1 MKPESLI
8 QRLHQHRLW
17 VNQKLL
23 AAAGE
28 LSDEQLR
35 RSFPIG
41 QGSIW
46 KSLVHLMAA
55 EYVWLEALLGD
66 ENPVLPGDLPGR
78 IPGNQLSAG
87 GISSFDELRRQWDT
101 LAQRWERYLETLAT
115 ATLDEVVYKRSSFNP
130 EQRFGTR
137 RADVLLHVCTHS
149 QYTTA
154 QVINMLRQVGVEKLP
169 DVMLISM
176 ARQETQAPT

>member
-1 MKPESLI
+1 VKSESLI

-35 RSFPIG
+35 QSFPIG

-46 KSLVHLMAA
+46 QSLVHMLAA
-55 EYVWLEALLGD
+55 EYVWLEALMGD
-66 ENPVLPGDLPGR
+66 ENPLLPGDLRGR
-78 IPGNQLSAG
+78 MPGNQLAEG
-87 GISSFDELRRQWDT
+87 GINSLDMLRRQWDT
-101 LAQRWERYLETLAT
+101 LAQRWERFLETPKVA
-115 ATLDEVVYKRSSFNP
+115 ALDDIVYKRSSFNP

-137 RADVLLHVCTHS
+137 RADILLHVCTHS

-176 ARQETQAPT
+176 ARQETTAGT